1 MILSHR
7 RGSEQLTID
16 GPREPPYA
24 RLIFMQAR
32 GIALLI
38 LLVAASSGAA
48 REPRAGLR
56 VHGLFGD
63 GMVLQRDR
71 ACPVWGSAQPGDQIS
86 VAIAGQTK
94 TTRTGAD
101 GRWSVRLEP
110 LSSGGPHELNVSGP
124 ESVTFRDVLVGE
136 VWVAAGGSNMEF
148 PLKDSKISQTQS
160 DENAIAQVR
169 FFLAPKGSADDP
181 STDLGG
187 SWKSARSEAAAEFSA
202 VAYYF
207 AREVQRVLKVPVG
220 VLQAAADDSQAHQW
234 MSKRALRSSRGGRG
248 IAALY
253 GMQLENYEF
262 ALLMYQ
268 GSVRRAEEARKNGTP
283 VPPLPPRPAKPN
295 PICDQYNARI
305 APMIPYAIRG
315 AIYYQGETELY
326 RFSTYESVF
335 PALIQGWRE
344 DWGQGDF
351 PFGYVQLASYGV
363 RSDADDTSMWAKFR
377 ESQRRTLSTPNTGMA
392 VAIDLGESD
401 SIRPRNKE
409 DVGLRLA
416 LWAQARVYGRN
427 LVYSGPEFHSMRVES
442 DRVRILFKNVG
453 SGLKADGKLRGF
465 RISGDFRMFVDA
477 DAEINGDTVLVSSPE
492 VRWPAAVRYGW
503 TDNPDCNLT
512 NKEGLPASP
521 FRTDSW

>member
-1 MILSHR
+1 MH
-7 RGSEQLTID
+7 
-16 GPREPPYA
+16 
-24 RLIFMQAR
+24 AR
-32 GIALLI
+32 GVALLI

-71 ACPVWGSAQPGDQIS
+71 ACPVWGSAQPGDRIS

-94 TTRTGAD
+94 TARAGAD
-101 GRWSVRLEP
+101 GRWSVRLDA

-124 ESVTFRDVLVGE
+124 ESVTFRDVRVGE
-136 VWVAAGGSNMEF
+136 VWVAAGGTNMEF
-148 PLKDSKISQTQS
+148 PLKDSKVSQTQS

-181 STDLGG
+181 VTDLGG

-207 AREVQRVLKVPVG
+207 AREIQRVLQVPVG
-220 VLQAAADDSQAHQW
+220 VLQAAADESRADQW
-234 MSKRALRSSRGGRG
+234 MSKRALRSCRGGRG

-253 GMQLENYEF
+253 AMQMGNYE
-262 ALLMYQ
+262 AVLAMYQ
-268 GSVRRAEEARKNGTP
+268 GSVQKAEEARKNGTP
-283 VPPLPPRPAKPN
+283 VPPLLHRPARPD

-305 APMIPYAIRG
+305 APMMPYAIRG
-315 AIYYQGETELY
+315 AIYYQGEAELY
-326 RFSTYESVF
+326 RSFTYESVF

-344 DWGQGDF
+344 DWGQGEL
-351 PFGYVQLASYGV
+351 PFGYVQMANYGV
-363 RSDADDTSMWAKFR
+363 RPDAGADSMWAQFR

-416 LWAQARVYGRN
+416 LWAQARVYGRP
-427 LVYSGPEFHSMRVES
+427 LVYTGPEFDSMRVES

-453 SGLKADGKLRGF
+453 GGLKADGRLRGF
-465 RISGDFRMFVDA
+465 RISGDFRMFVNA
-477 DAEINGDTVLVSSPE
+477 DAEIHGDTVLVSSPE

-503 TDNPDCNLT
+503 ADNPDCNLT
-512 NKEGLPASP
+512 NKEGLPATP

>member
-1 MILSHR
+1 MH
-7 RGSEQLTID
+7 
-16 GPREPPYA
+16 
-24 RLIFMQAR
+24 AR
-32 GIALLI
+32 GVPLLI
-38 LLVAASSGAA
+38 LLAAASSGAA

-71 ACPVWGSAQPGDQIS
+71 ACPVWGSAQPGDQIR

-94 TTRTGAD
+94 TARTGAD
-101 GRWSVRLEP
+101 GRWLVRLDA

-148 PLKDSKISQTQS
+148 PLKDSKVSQTQS
-160 DENAIAQVR
+160 DENAIAQLR

-181 STDLGG
+181 VTDLGG

-220 VLQAAADDSQAHQW
+220 VLQAASDASRADQW
-234 MSKRALRSSRGGRG
+234 MSKRALRSCRGGRS
-248 IAALY
+248 IAAVY
-253 GMQLENYEF
+253 AMQMGNYE
-262 ALLMYQ
+262 AVLAMYQ
-268 GSVRRAEEARKNGTP
+268 GSVQRAEEARKNGTP
-283 VPPLPPRPAKPN
+283 VPPLLARPGRPD

-305 APMIPYAIRG
+305 APMMPYAIRG
-315 AIYYQGETELY
+315 AIYYQGEAELY
-326 RFSTYESVF
+326 RSYTNESVF

-344 DWGQGDF
+344 DWGQGEF

-363 RSDADDTSMWAKFR
+363 RPDAGADSIWAQFR
-377 ESQRRTLSTPNTGMA
+377 ESQRQTLSTPNTGMA

-401 SIRPRNKE
+401 NIRPRNKE

-416 LWAQARVYGRN
+416 LWAQARVYGRS
-427 LVYSGPEFHSMRVES
+427 LVYAGPEFDSMRVES

-453 SGLKADGKLRGF
+453 GGLKADGKLRGF
-465 RISGDFRMFVDA
+465 RISGDFRRFVDA

-503 TDNPDCNLT
+503 ADNPDCNLM

>member
-1 MILSHR
+1 M
-7 RGSEQLTID
+7 D
-16 GPREPPYA
+16 V
-24 RLIFMQAR
+24 R

-38 LLVAASSGAA
+38 LLVSASSGGAH
-48 REPRAGLR
+48 EPRSALR

-71 ACPVWGSAQPGDQIS
+71 PCPVWGSAQPGDRIT
-86 VAIAGQTK
+86 VTIAGQTK
-94 TTRTGAD
+94 TATTGAD
-101 GRWSVRLEP
+101 GRWLVRLDALP
-110 LSSGGPHELNVSGP
+110 SGGPHELNVSGP
-124 ESVTFRDVLVGE
+124 KSVTFRDVLVGE

-148 PLKDSKISQTQS
+148 PLKDAKISQTQS
-160 DENAIAQVR
+160 DENAISQVR
-169 FFLAPKGSADDP
+169 FFLVPKGSADDP
-181 STDLGG
+181 VTDLGG

-207 AREVQRVLKVPVG
+207 AREVQRVLKVTVG
-220 VLQAAADDSQAHQW
+220 VLQAAADDSRAAQW
-234 MSKRALRSSRGGRG
+234 MSSRALRSCRGGRS
-248 IAALY
+248 IAALH
-253 GMQLENYEF
+253 GMQMENYEL
-262 ALLMYQ
+262 AQAMYQ
-268 GSVRRAEEARKNGTP
+268 GSVRRAEEARENGTP
-283 VPPLPPRPAKPN
+283 VPPLPPRPAKPY

-305 APMIPYAIRG
+305 APMMPYAIRG
-315 AIYYQGETELY
+315 AIYYQGEPELY

-344 DWGQGDF
+344 AWGQGEF

-363 RSDADDTSMWAKFR
+363 RQDTGVNSMWAQFR

-392 VAIDLGESD
+392 VALDLGESD
-401 SIRPRNKE
+401 SLRPRNKE

-427 LVYSGPEFHSMRVES
+427 LVYSGPEFDSMRVEI
-442 DRVRILFKNVG
+442 DRIRILFKNVG
-453 SGLKADGKLRGF
+453 GGLKADGKLRGF
-465 RISGDFRMFVDA
+465 RISGDFRIFVDA

-503 TDNPDCNLT
+503 ADNPDCNLT